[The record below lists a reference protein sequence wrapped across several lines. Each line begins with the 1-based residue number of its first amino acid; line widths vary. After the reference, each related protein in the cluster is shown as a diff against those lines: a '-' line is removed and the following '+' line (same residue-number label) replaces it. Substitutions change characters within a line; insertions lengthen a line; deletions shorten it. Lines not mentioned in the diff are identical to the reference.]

1 MTGPDE
7 IHYPALEPQELLQLA
22 LRAAIKADA
31 AGILAANGDPK
42 NTYEHQKSMMH
53 QYVYLVETAVRVK
66 WGGNDD

>member
-1 MTGPDE
+1 MGPDGE
-7 IHYPALEPQELLQLA
+7 MAPSLEPQALLQLA
-22 LRAAIKADA
+22 LKAAIKADA